1 MPKDR
6 RMEMLNIMA
15 FVPCVTGMALP
26 TFASEKKEIYVS
38 PNGSDNS
45 EGDIGSPLATLAAA
59 KEKAKKLGSGATVY
73 FREGTYTI
81 SETVRFDESD
91 SSDVTYKAYNGE
103 RVVFTSGVPYTGF
116 EECTVNGVRAFKKII
131 GKDADFNI
139 LFNEREAFTKTRY
152 PESGYLRVKEI
163 SDSDIMPEADGS
175 DYYFAPLNG
184 MYAEAGEIGEFKNM
198 TDVIVRILHFWKD
211 EMLPVSSFDSESG
224 HFKFSKYASMSIKQN
239 DRFFLENV
247 FEMLRKPGQWYLDKA
262 EGILYVIPNDGD
274 SPAEYTV
281 DGAMLE
287 TMISVDGAN
296 GISFEN
302 IIFRGNGF
310 SYSVERDFSQA
321 AYDATPCISYEN
333 ARNFSIK
340 NCEFRDIAACSGFP
354 RNCGGL

>member
-1 MPKDR
+1 MRHGHGAADICER
-6 RMEMLNIMA
+6 
-15 FVPCVTGMALP
+15 
-26 TFASEKKEIYVS
+26 KKEIYVS
-38 PNGSDNS
+38 PNGNDNS

-81 SETVRFDESD
+81 NETVRFDESD

-116 EECTVNGVRAFKKII
+116 EECTVNGVRAFKKDI

-163 SDSDIMPEADGS
+163 SDSDVMPEADGS

-184 MYAEAGEIGEFKNM
+184 MYAEAGDIGEFKNL
-198 TDVIVRILHFWKD
+198 TDVTVRILHFWKD
-211 EMLPVSSFDSESG
+211 EMLLVSSFDSESG

-274 SPAEYTV
+274 SPAEYTD

-340 NCEFRDIAACSGFP
+340 NCEFRDIAARSGFP
-354 RNCGGL
+354 RNCGRL